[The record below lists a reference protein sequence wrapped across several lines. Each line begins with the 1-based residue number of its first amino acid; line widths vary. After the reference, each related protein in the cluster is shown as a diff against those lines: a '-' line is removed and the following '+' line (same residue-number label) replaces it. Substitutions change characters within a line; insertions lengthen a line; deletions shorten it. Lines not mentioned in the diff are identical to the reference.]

1 MAVYNTSNEAYDN
14 GEGLTETSLITLK
27 DGTVVD
33 PNNRFPVDIDTS
45 TPLNVNIGTMPDV
58 TINQPVAVTD
68 NGGSLTVD
76 GSVSVSNFPAIQTV
90 EVEPFNLRVSKG
102 LVSGHTFVHKFGAVP
117 NMHTNTTGTVWDKDD
132 TLYPWSEFNT
142 AGTVTVRRGS
152 ASDNGKEITIQ
163 GLDASYNP
171 VSETITISASTNTG
185 STNFIRVNRAFVSS
199 GTENNAEVQIEKN
212 GTDVAIIQTGR
223 AQTLMAVY
231 TVPAGKTGYLM
242 QVNMSISAKD
252 AVTGDM
258 YVRYFGE
265 NAFRIGHTF
274 EVSGDGGEYDREL
287 SFPIPLPEKTDID
300 VRLTTRSNNVRAT
313 TSFDIMLVD
322 NA

>member
-1 MAVYNTSNEAYDN
+1 
-14 GEGLTETSLITLK
+14 
-27 DGTVVD
+27 
-33 PNNRFPVDIDTS
+33 
-45 TPLNVNIGTMPDV
+45 
-58 TINQPVAVTD
+58 
-68 NGGSLTVD
+68 
-76 GSVSVSNFPAIQTV
+76 
-90 EVEPFNLRVSKG
+90 
-102 LVSGHTFVHKFGAVP
+102 
-117 NMHTNTTGTVWDKDD
+117 
-132 TLYPWSEFNT
+132 
-142 AGTVTVRRGS
+142 
-152 ASDNGKEITIQ
+152 
-163 GLDASYNP
+163 
-171 VSETITISASTNTG
+171 
-185 STNFIRVNRAFVSS
+185 
-199 GTENNAEVQIEKN
+199 
-212 GTDVAIIQTGR
+212 
-223 AQTLMAVY
+223 
-231 TVPAGKTGYLM
+231 M